1 MRRFQDQMVLNKTHQ
16 SGSPHNQFRVRAITL
31 KGTIYPSEL
40 VNGRNTQQGIFVKQN
55 LKKFIECSVEGEVV
69 LKISSRQNLYDFV
82 HCP

>member
-40 VNGRNTQQGIFVKQN
+40 VNGRNTQQGFFVKQN
-55 LKKFIECSVEGEVV
+55 SAKLFYNNIDV
-69 LKISSRQNLYDFV
+69 
-82 HCP
+82 